1 MKFYKPLIFVV
12 AIATLSCNTN
22 KSNLSNEELLDRAKQ
37 LHKRIATID
46 THTDTPLAFLRPG
59 FNFGG
64 SDENSRTKV
73 DLAKMETGM
82 LDAAFFAV
90 FIGQGERTPEKYVEV
105 HHHALEIFD
114 AVHKEV
120 ARYSNRAEIATKSS
134 DLQNLKKQGKKAI
147 YIGVENG
154 YPIGNDISKLT
165 NYFNLGA
172 RYLTLCHTRNN
183 QICDSSTDP
192 KGSEHNGLSDFGR
205 DVVKELNRLG
215 MLVDVSHISDK
226 SFYDAIETS
235 AVPVFA
241 SHSCTRTICDNPRN
255 LTDDMLRKLAQNG
268 GVIQMCLLSDY
279 VKETLSNPQR
289 DSAQTALRLKYK
301 NFRELPP
308 DVYKQAIEEWYN
320 IDEKFPP
327 VLATV
332 SDLVDHIDHVV
343 KIVGID
349 YVGIGSD
356 FDGGGSINGCID
368 ASEMTNITVE
378 LMRRGYSDKD
388 IEKIWG
394 GNFLRVFK
402 KAEEYANM
410 VAAK

>member
-1 MKFYKPLIFVV
+1 MKHYKPLFFLF
-12 AIATLSCNTN
+12 ALATLSCNT
-22 KSNLSNEELLDRAKQ
+22 SNTKLSNEELQLEAKK
-37 LHKRIATID
+37 LHQKIATID

-59 FNFGG
+59 FNFEGTN
-64 SDENSRTKV
+64 ENSRTKV
-73 DLAKMETGM
+73 DLAKMEKGM

-90 FIGQGERTPEKYVEV
+90 FIGQGERTPEKYQEV
-105 HHHALEIFD
+105 HQYALDIFE
-114 AVHKEV
+114 AVHNEIS
-120 ARYSNRAEIATKSS
+120 RYSNRAAIATKSS
-134 DLQNLKKQGKKAI
+134 DLYELKTMGKKAI

-154 YPIGNDISKLT
+154 YPIANNISILNDF
-165 NYFNLGA
+165 YNLGA

-192 KGSEHNGLSDFGR
+192 QGPEHNGLSNFGIE
-205 DVVKELNRLG
+205 VVKELNRLG

-226 SFYDAIETS
+226 SFFDAIETS

-241 SHSCTRTICDNPRN
+241 SHSCARAICDNPRN
-255 LTDDMLRKLAQNG
+255 LSDDMLRKLAENG
-268 GVIQMCLLSDY
+268 GVIQICLLSDY
-279 VKETLSNPQR
+279 VKQTPSNPQR
-289 DSAQTALRLKYK
+289 DSAQLALRNKYK

-308 DVYKQAIEEWYN
+308 DIYKQAIEEWYY

-343 KIVGID
+343 KTIGID

-356 FDGGGSINGCID
+356 FDGGGAIKGCMD
-368 ASEMTNITVE
+368 ASQMTNITAE
-378 LMRRGYSDKD
+378 LLRRGYSDKD

-394 GNFLRVFK
+394 GNFLRVFRK
-402 KAEEYANM
+402 VEEYAQQLPS
-410 VAAK
+410 K